1 MACKMFE
8 ECSLSEGSSFNIN
21 DKVYD
26 DSNPKV
32 HFSNDDFSTDIDFN
46 VESRSLKTQYIKLE
60 NQTSDVVCHETP
72 TFSVESRHEQTNAI
86 ELNEMVSTLK
96 ERSST
101 PKNLSCNVAFFE
113 CSTTDKEK
121 AVFSGANCL
130 PSLVYVYS
138 VR

>member
-1 MACKMFE
+1 MTILNNFPVIWLFDFQKI
-8 ECSLSEGSSFNIN
+8 NIDN
-21 DKVYD
+21 
-26 DSNPKV
+26 SNPKV

-101 PKNLSCNVAFFE
+101 PKNLSCNVAFF
-113 CSTTDKEK
+113 DRM
-121 AVFSGANCL
+121 FN
-130 PSLVYVYS
+130 Y
-138 VR
+138 R